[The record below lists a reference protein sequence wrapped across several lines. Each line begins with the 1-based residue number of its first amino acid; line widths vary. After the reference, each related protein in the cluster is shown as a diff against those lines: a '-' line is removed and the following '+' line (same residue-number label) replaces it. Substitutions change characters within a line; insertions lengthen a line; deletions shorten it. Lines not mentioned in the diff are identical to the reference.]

1 MPRKSKTKAKLD
13 MYAEIPLQIND
24 IREHAVTVTNSG
36 NSGISMEKRK
46 EDADKPLYLKRM

>member
-36 NSGISMEKRK
+36 NSDISLEKRK